1 MKGVR
6 KTMFVLGNFIA
17 AVARILDIALS
28 LYMWIIV
35 IRAVLSW
42 VNPDPY
48 NPIVRLLYQVTEPL
62 MAFVRRRIPLHGMGI
77 DFSPMIILLAI
88 VFLQSFLVPTLTEFS
103 YSFR

>member
-1 MKGVR
+1 
-6 KTMFVLGNFIA
+6 MFVLGNFIA
-17 AVARILDIALS
+17 AVARILDIALT

-48 NPIVRLLYQVTEPL
+48 NPIVRLLYQITEPL
-62 MAFVRRRIPLHGMGI
+62 MAFVRRRIPLRGMGI
-77 DFSPMIILLAI
+77 DFSPMIVLLAI
-88 VFLQSFLVPTLTEFS
+88 LFLQSFLVPSLLEFS

>member
-1 MKGVR
+1 
-6 KTMFVLGNFIA
+6 MFVLGNFII
-17 AVARILDIALS
+17 AVAKIIDIALTA
-28 LYMWIIV
+28 YMWIIV

-48 NPIVRLLYQVTEPL
+48 NPIVRFLTQITEPV
-62 MAFVRRRIPLHGMGI
+62 MAPVRRWIPLRGMGI

-88 VFLQSFLVPTLTEFS
+88 VFLQSFLVPSLMQLA